1 LDVLEEFSVRKSKYQ
16 KQSFRAAVQKYC
28 ESLGYSVRTEKGSF
42 GVRNLV
48 IGDPENADYLITA
61 HYDTC
66 ARLPFPNFLTPK
78 NFLCYL
84 AYQLLLLIPLFGI
97 SFLLSFFLTLAG
109 VPGEVTYWL
118 VLAAYFV
125 LLVLMMAGPAN
136 RHTVNDNTSGVITL
150 LECFAAMSEEERRR
164 TAFVFF
170 DLEESGLIGSAQ
182 FAKRHK
188 AEMKGKLLLNFD
200 CVSDGDHFLVIANKK
215 ARAAHEDA
223 LRAAY
228 GETPEGKTVAF
239 EKSSTTI
246 YPSDQ
251 ANFPVSVA
259 FAAFKR
265 SRVCGLYLDRIHT
278 KRDTVMEERNIRY
291 LVDGTLLL
299 VNQK

>member
-1 LDVLEEFSVRKSKYQ
+1 MTELSRTILETWQVRKTKQQ
-16 KQSFRAAVQKYC
+16 KSDFIAFLQAEFPDLQVEQGK
-28 ESLGYSVRTEKGSF
+28 F

-48 IGDPENADYLITA
+48 LGNVAEADVVLGA

-84 AYQLLLLIPLFGI
+84 VYNLLLLVPLFGI
-97 SFLLSFFLTLAG
+97 VALLSFLLTIAG
-109 VPGEVTYWL
+109 VPGGVTYWL
-118 VLAAYFV
+118 VLAAYFG
-125 LLVLMMAGPAN
+125 LLALMMAGPAN
-136 RHTVNDNTSGVITL
+136 QHTVNDNTSGVITL
-150 LECFAAMSEEERRR
+150 LECYAEMREEERRK

-170 DLEESGLIGSAQ
+170 DLEESGLLGSSQ
-182 FAKRHK
+182 FAKMHK
-188 AEMKGKLLLNFD
+188 ADMKQKLLLNFD

-215 ARAAHEDA
+215 ACAAHEDA

-228 GETPEGKTVAF
+228 GEVPEGKTVAF
-239 EKSSTTI
+239 EKAATTI

-265 SRVCGLYLDRIHT
+265 HRVFGLYMDRIHT
-278 KRDTVMEERNIRY
+278 KRDTELDEQNIRW
-291 LVDGTLLL
+291 LVEGTLRLL
-299 VNQK
+299 KK

>member
-1 LDVLEEFSVRKSKYQ
+1 MTELSRTILETWQVRKTKQQ
-16 KQSFRAAVQKYC
+16 KSDFIAFLQTEFPELQV
-28 ESLGYSVRTEKGSF
+28 EKGKF

-48 IGDPENADYLITA
+48 LGSVADAKVVLGA

-84 AYQLLLLIPLFGI
+84 GYQLLILIPFFAVA
-97 SFLLSFFLTLAG
+97 FLLSFFLTLAG

-118 VLAAYFV
+118 VLAAYFG
-125 LLVLMMAGPAN
+125 LLALMMAGPAN

-150 LECFAAMSEEERRR
+150 LECYAAMSEEERRE

-223 LRAAY
+223 LRAAFSKA
-228 GETPEGKTVAF
+228 PEGKTVSF
-239 EKSSTTI
+239 EKAATTI

-259 FAAFKR
+259 ISAFKR
-265 SRVCGLYLDRIHT
+265 HPVFGLYMDRIHT
-278 KRDTVMEERNIRY
+278 KRDTELDERNIRW
-291 LVDGTLLL
+291 LVESTRKL
-299 VNQK
+299 VQ